1 MCCEYDL
8 YADDNNEHDIDAALV
23 SHPDYKQSF
32 VGQNRGEHAVTGG
45 LGLGSDLTSALQIR
59 GRLQYTEH
67 SHGSEWG
74 AGLNMQYF
82 W

>member
-1 MCCEYDL
+1 MCYEYDL

-59 GRLQYTEH
+59 GGLQYTEH